1 MLKLKSNIVYFLFLF
16 FLIGCQANDNASKDP
31 SFTKLSTPS
40 HNQHLSNQIKDYLAT
55 DKDITMINA
64 VNAGNDVIVT
74 IEIPH
79 MKRFR
84 LATIR
89 EKLKKD
95 IKKEFALDKVEVST
109 DQKIILELKRLEDR
123 IERAAIT
130 EDEIKKEVER
140 IMKLSKE
147 ET

>member
-1 MLKLKSNIVYFLFLF
+1 MIKLKNSIYFFLILF
-16 FLIGCQANDNASKDP
+16 FLIGCQANDNAANDP
-31 SFTKLSTPS
+31 SFTKLSTTS
-40 HNQHLSNQIKDYLAT
+40 HNQHLSNQIKDYLAS
-55 DKDITMINA
+55 DKDVTTISA
-64 VNAGNDVIVT
+64 VNAGKDVIVT

-89 EKLKKD
+89 EKLEKD
-95 IKKEFALDKVEVST
+95 IKKEFNLDKVEVST
-109 DQKIILELKRLEDR
+109 DQKIIMELDKLEKR
-123 IERAAIT
+123 IERDAIT
-130 EDEIKKEVER
+130 EDEIKKEVGR